1 MSGNGEKFTRAS
13 ASPYCSFRATASPG
27 ESLENQ
33 QVHGAETTY
42 PQESANRLRRRGSP
56 SRPTGADGCTAISL
70 LEETLFDQ
78 RLPRVCKLQAG
89 RDIIARERVKGPGME
104 KLTDYSADR
113 RLPDWPLAAA
123 SILGFWAFY
132 FATIVVR
139 TWLIEE
145 SLAWLGYRALGC
157 LVGTL
162 LTFLV
167 YLVLSRAARES
178 VRIQIVAAA
187 IACLPAAAIF
197 STFNL
202 AFAIHQPLVE
212 RGVVREAPGSSDA
225 QRQRILRLIADGL
238 VTWYFFFAAWASFYI
253 AISSAARLRAA
264 ERRAAGAERDAQAAQ
279 LRALR
284 YQVNPHFLFNTL
296 NSLSSL
302 VMARR
307 EEEAEAMIVN
317 LSTFFRTSLTL
328 DPGEDIPLSREMEFQ
343 QLYLDIEKLRFPRRL
358 DVRIEL
364 PVGLGSALVP
374 PLILQPLVENAIKH
388 GVARTAEPV
397 KLVIAAR
404 EEDGQLVLTVENDRG
419 PAGPPRLE
427 PGTGVGLVNVCER
440 LAARFGGEAACEHG
454 PLPNGG
460 WRVTLTLPMEAE

>member
-1 MSGNGEKFTRAS
+1 MESFADYRA
-13 ASPYCSFRATASPG
+13 
-27 ESLENQ
+27 
-33 QVHGAETTY
+33 H
-42 PQESANRLRRRGSP
+42 
-56 SRPTGADGCTAISL
+56 
-70 LEETLFDQ
+70 
-78 RLPRVCKLQAG
+78 
-89 RDIIARERVKGPGME
+89 
-104 KLTDYSADR
+104 R
-113 RLPDWPLAAA
+113 RLPDLPLAAA
-123 SILGFWAFY
+123 SILGFWLFY
-132 FATIVVR
+132 FATIVIR
-139 TWLIEE
+139 TALIEE
-145 SLAWLGYRALGC
+145 NLAWLGYRALGC
-157 LVGTL
+157 VIGVI

-167 YLVLSRAARES
+167 YIVLSRAARES

-187 IACLPAAAIF
+187 IACVPAAAIF

-202 AFAIHQPLVE
+202 AFAVQQPLVE
-212 RGVVREAPGSSDA
+212 RTIIRQTADGGSIIRSSTGDEVRIGREGVQTVTSLPADPERR
-225 QRQRILRLIADGL
+225 RQQVLRLIADGL

-317 LSTFFRTSLTL
+317 LSTFFRSSLTL
-328 DPGEDIPLSREMEFQ
+328 DPSEDISLAQEIEFQ

-358 DVRIEL
+358 DVNIDV
-364 PVGLGSALVP
+364 PAALGGARVP

-397 KLVIAAR
+397 RLTIAAR

-419 PAGPPRLE
+419 PAEPAKGE
-427 PGTGVGLVNVCER
+427 PGTGVGLINVCER
-440 LAARFGGEAACEHG
+440 LAARFGGEASCEHG
-454 PLPNGG
+454 PLPGGG
-460 WRVTLTLPMEAE
+460 WRVTLIMPVVEADG

>member
-1 MSGNGEKFTRAS
+1 ME
-13 ASPYCSFRATASPG
+13 SF
-27 ESLENQ
+27 
-33 QVHGAETTY
+33 
-42 PQESANRLRRRGSP
+42 
-56 SRPTGADGCTAISL
+56 
-70 LEETLFDQ
+70 
-78 RLPRVCKLQAG
+78 
-89 RDIIARERVKGPGME
+89 
-104 KLTDYSADR
+104 TDYRAHR
-113 RLPDWPLAAA
+113 RLPDLPLAAA
-123 SILGFWAFY
+123 SILGFWLFY
-132 FATIVVR
+132 FATIVIR
-139 TWLIEE
+139 TWLIDE
-145 SLAWLGYRALGC
+145 SLAWLGSRALGC
-157 LVGTL
+157 LIGVV

-187 IACLPAAAIF
+187 IACVPAAAIF

-202 AFAIHQPLVE
+202 AFAVHQPLVE
-212 RGVVREAPGSSDA
+212 RTTVQRARDGATIIRSSKAPVTSER
-225 QRQRILRLIADGL
+225 QRQLMLRLIADGL

-264 ERRAAGAERDAQAAQ
+264 ERRAAGAERDAQEAQ

-317 LSTFFRTSLTL
+317 LSAFFRSSLAL
-328 DPGEDIPLSREMEFQ
+328 DPSEDITLSQEIEFQ
-343 QLYLDIEKLRFPRRL
+343 QLYLDIEKLRFPKRL
-358 DVRIEL
+358 DVRIEVPADL
-364 PVGLGSALVP
+364 AGARVP

-397 KLVIAAR
+397 RLTVAAR
-404 EEDGQLVLTVENDRG
+404 DEDARLILTVENDRG
-419 PAGPPRLE
+419 PAE
-427 PGTGVGLVNVCER
+427 PTKSEHCTGVGLVNVCER
-440 LAARFGGEAACEHG
+440 LAARFGAQAECVHG

-460 WRVTLTLPMEAE
+460 WRVTLSMPLEIHG